1 TVRASEPRDG
11 GFAVVLDRTA
21 FYPTSGGQP
30 FDTGRL
36 GAAKVTEVVDGDD
49 GAVVHFTSAALEP
62 GSNVSGEVDWPRR
75 FEHMQQ
81 HTGQHVLS
89 AAFDRLFEVR
99 TESFH
104 LGADSC
110 TIDLAR
116 EVTAAE
122 VAAAVDEANRVVW
135 ENRPVTVR
143 FVTAEEAA
151 ALPLRK
157 EPARDGRLRII
168 DVEGFDLSACGGT
181 HVDRTGAI
189 GIVAAQA
196 VEKVR
201 GRSR

>member
-1 TVRASEPRDG
+1 P
-11 GFAVVLDRTA
+11 VLLPA
-21 FYPTSGGQP
+21 SGGQP
-30 FDTGRL
+30 FESAQLGNAADIDVIDREGDVLHVLSGTLAPGARGR
-36 GAAKVTEVVDGDD
+36 
-49 GAVVHFTSAALEP
+49 
-62 GSNVSGEVDWPRR
+62 GEIDWARR
-75 FEHMQQ
+75 FDHMQQ

-89 AAFDRLFEVR
+89 AAFDRLFENR
-99 TESFH
+99 TVSFH

-157 EPARDGRLRII
+157 EPA
-168 DVEGFDLSACGGT
+168 
-181 HVDRTGAI
+181 
-189 GIVAAQA
+189 
-196 VEKVR
+196 
-201 GRSR
+201 